1 MTSGSQEPHILPRSN
16 PRRPFSMQIAARF
29 ILGTAL
35 FALGLWLLWDF
46 ISAIAWAVIFAIVLW
61 PVYNRFCTAL
71 PGAARRNVAPVL
83 ATLLV
88 ALIFIVP
95 LAFAAAEAVRDI
107 RFLVGFVVEAQRDG
121 VPLPGWLH
129 GLPMVG
135 PGVEDWWNANLADPQ
150 AAADL
155 FGRANTHTLVQWTRT
170 LGFEIAQRLTLF
182 AFTLLTLFFLFRD
195 GRSLVN
201 RATALGD
208 RVVGASGKRIA
219 SHMVASVHATVNGLV
234 LVGLAEGALL
244 TVAYFIAGV
253 PHAALAG
260 ALTGIL
266 AIVPFGAPLIFCIA
280 ALVLFAQHAT
290 VAAALVAAF
299 GFLVVFIADHVVRP
313 VVIGG
318 AVRLPFLWVL
328 LGLLGGIET
337 FGLLGLFLGP
347 AIMAALVSLW
357 REWTDPHHA

>member
-1 MTSGSQEPHILPRSN
+1 MTSESPEPPIRPSPRKALVS
-16 PRRPFSMQIAARF
+16 PQVAARF
-29 ILGTAL
+29 VLATAL

-46 ISAIAWAVIFAIVLW
+46 LSAIVWAVVFAIVLW
-61 PVYNRFCTAL
+61 PVYTRLFAIL
-71 PGAARRNVAPVL
+71 PPGARHNLAPAL

-88 ALIFIVP
+88 ALVFIVP
-95 LAFAAAEAVRDI
+95 LAFAAAEAGRDL

-135 PGVEDWWNANLADPQ
+135 PSVEDWWNTNLADPS

-155 FGRANTHTLVQWTRT
+155 FGHANTRMLVQWTRT
-170 LGFEIAQRLTLF
+170 LGLEIAQRLTLF

-195 GRSLVN
+195 GLALVH
-201 RATALGD
+201 RTTALGD
-208 RVVGASGKRIA
+208 RVVGAGGKRLA
-219 SHMVASVHATVNGLV
+219 AHMVASVHATVNGLV

-260 ALTGIL
+260 ALTGLL
-266 AIVPFGAPLIFCIA
+266 AIVPFGAPLVFCA
-280 ALVLFAQHAT
+280 AGLVLFAQHAS
-290 VAAALVAAF
+290 VAAALVVAF